1 MQEDVMKAVAA
12 LLALAM
18 AALAPA
24 AHADDHRPL
33 RIGSEGAYPPFN
45 SLDANGRLQ
54 GLDIDVASALCAQMN
69 RTCEFVQEDWD
80 SIIPALVA
88 NKYDM
93 IAAAMSITEDRRKWV
108 AFSKP
113 YARSAISFVARRI
126 ANIREITPE
135 AMKGRVIGTQSNTVS
150 DRYLT
155 AVYEPAGAIIKRYQT
170 QQEAQLEL
178 AAGRIDVIAA
188 GKLFLYDWLKTKQG
202 GCCVFAGD
210 ATNDEKYTGAGIAIA
225 LRKEDKDLL
234 NKLNA
239 AMDAIVANGVYKKI
253 NEKYYPFS
261 IY

>member
-1 MQEDVMKAVAA
+1 MKIVAA
-12 LLALAM
+12 LVAM
-18 AALAPA
+18 AMVALTSA

-54 GLDIDVASALCAQMN
+54 GFDIDVANALCAQMN

-80 SIIPALVA
+80 SIIPALIA

-93 IAAAMSITEDRRKWV
+93 IAAAMSITDERRKWV

-113 YARSAISFVARRI
+113 YARSAISFATRRI
-126 ANIREITPE
+126 ANIRDITPA
-135 AMKGRVIGTQSNTVS
+135 AMKGRVIGAQANTVS

-155 AVYEPAGAIIKRYQT
+155 AVYEPAGAIIRRYQT

-178 AAGRIDVIAA
+178 SSGRIDVIAA
-188 GKLFLYDWLKTKQG
+188 GKLFLYDWLTTKQG

-210 ATNDEKYTGAGIAIA
+210 ATTDGKYTGEGIAIA
-225 LRKEDKDLL
+225 VRNDDKDLL

-239 AMDAIVANGVYKKI
+239 AMDAIVANGTFKKI
-253 NEKYYPFS
+253 NDKYYPFS
-261 IY
+261 VY